1 MRFTNSRAP
10 VWLLP
15 LALVVHTLALAS
27 VSGCATRHALVRY
40 APVEPAGLEWFWPAV
55 EGEQQR
61 LLRWSGAVGPP
72 LVLNSSGPTGPTDA
86 IVLISWNIALGAG
99 DLEALLADARPNDP
113 ASAIVILVQEAYR
126 DGPEVPATLSAGAS
140 FARQLDG
147 RRPNGAREDIETI
160 ARRCE
165 LNLYYVPSMR
175 NGSPA
180 TSDEDRGNAILSTL
194 PLAELTAIELPF
206 ERQRR
211 VAVAATA
218 FGRSS
223 LGEPWRIRFVSAH
236 LDNMVGARRLWFA
249 GGMHARARQAKALVD
264 SLRDD
269 PAAVLGGDFNTWFG
283 FGDLAFTETHEA
295 FPETHVKD
303 RRPTFRNLL
312 RLDHVFFRLP
322 EGWIADFGR
331 GTRSYGS
338 DHWPLIA
345 TIRVG

>member
-1 MRFTNSRAP
+1 MRFSNSRIR
-10 VWLLP
+10 VWALP
-15 LALVVHTLALAS
+15 LALLIHTAL
-27 VSGCATRHALVRY
+27 SGCAARHALVRY
-40 APVEPAGLEWFWPAV
+40 APAEPAGFEWLRPAV

-61 LLRWSGAVGPP
+61 LLRWSSAVGPP
-72 LVLNSSGPTGPTDA
+72 LVVNTAGETGPTDD

-99 DLEALLADARPNDP
+99 DLEALLADARPST
-113 ASAIVILVQEAYR
+113 ASRGLVILVQEAYR
-126 DGPEVPATLSAGAS
+126 DGPEVPTTLVSGAS
-140 FARQLDG
+140 FAGRLDG
-147 RRPNGAREDIETI
+147 HRSNGEREDIETI
-160 ARRCE
+160 ARRLG

-194 PLAELTAIELPF
+194 PLEELTAIELPF

-218 FGRSS
+218 VGRSS
-223 LGEPWRIRFVSAH
+223 NGQPWRIRFVSAH

-249 GGMHARARQAKALVD
+249 GGMYARARQAKALVEWLRGD
-264 SLRDD
+264 ST
-269 PAAVLGGDFNTWFG
+269 AVLGGDFNTWFG

-295 FPETHVKD
+295 FPDTHVTD
-303 RRPTFRNLL
+303 RRPTFHNLL
-312 RLDHVFFRLP
+312 RLDHMFFRLP
-322 EGWIADFGR
+322 DGWSADFKR
-331 GTRSYGS
+331 APRAYGS

>member
-1 MRFTNSRAP
+1 MSFINSRIR
-10 VWLLP
+10 VWTLP
-15 LALVVHTLALAS
+15 LALVIHVAVT
-27 VSGCATRHALVRY
+27 GCASRHALVRY
-40 APVEPAGLEWFWPAV
+40 APAEPAGLQWFWPAV
-55 EGEQQR
+55 KGDQQR
-61 LLRWSGAVGPP
+61 LLRWSSAVGPP
-72 LVLNSSGPTGPTDA
+72 LVVNSSERAGPTDA

-99 DLEALLADARPNDP
+99 DLEALLADARPS
-113 ASAIVILVQEAYR
+113 ASSSGLVILVQEAYR
-126 DGPEVPATLSAGAS
+126 DGPEVPTTLAADSS
-140 FARQLDG
+140 FAGRLDG
-147 RRPNGAREDIETI
+147 HRSSGAREDIETI
-160 ARRCE
+160 ARRCG

-175 NGSPA
+175 NGSPM

-194 PLAELTAIELPF
+194 PLEELTAIELPF

-218 FGRSS
+218 VGQSS
-223 LGEPWRIRFVSAH
+223 DGQPWRIRFVSAH

-249 GGMHARARQAKALVD
+249 GGMYARARQAKALVE

-269 PAAVLGGDFNTWFG
+269 KTAVLGGDFNTWFG
-283 FGDLAFTETHEA
+283 FGDLAFTETRES
-295 FPETHVKD
+295 FPDTQVTD

-322 EGWIADFGR
+322 DGWRADFER
-331 GTRSYGS
+331 ASRAYGS